1 MKGRKPG
8 TIVTGSRPLVKAPT
22 APAGLSA
29 DARAEWRRVAPILVE
44 RRHLTTADLGVLE
57 IYVTAFGNVRETQR
71 ILARDGLVTVGPTGM
86 LKQHPA
92 LASQA
97 VAMQNARLAA
107 AEMGLTPFSGTRLT
121 MRGDDDADDLSFLG

>member
-8 TIVTGSRPLVKAPT
+8 AIGGGANALTRTPSP
-22 APAGLSA
+22 PAELSK

-57 IYVTAFGNVRETQR
+57 IYCIAFGNVRETQR
-71 ILARDGLVTVGPTGM
+71 ILARDGITIAAPSGM

-92 LASQA
+92 LSSQTN
-97 VAMQNARLAA
+97 AMQSARLAA
-107 AEMGLTPFSGTRLT
+107 SELGLTPYAGARLT
-121 MRGDDDADDLSFLG
+121 LRGDDDADDLSFLG